1 MTEQMKTD
9 APLARQSIGSISPYV
24 PGKSK
29 AEGGEKVYKLS
40 SNETPVG
47 PSPAAIEAFRA
58 MADTLELYPD
68 GSSADLRAAI
78 AKAHDLAADRIIC
91 GAGSDELLSLL
102 AYTYLNP
109 GDEGIYCEHG
119 FLVYRIAILAA
130 GGVPVIAP
138 ETGETANVDAILEA
152 VTERTRMVFLA
163 NPNNPTGTYLPAHE
177 VRRLHTALPKNVLLV
192 LDAAYAEY
200 VRNDDYESGL
210 ELASTAGNVVMTRTF
225 SKIYGLAS
233 LRLGWMYGPEAVI
246 DAVNRVRGPFNV
258 TGPAIAAGVAAM
270 GDQDHLKRAVA
281 HNEEW
286 LKKVTDGLEAL
297 GLRVTPSVGNFVLMH
312 FPDGDDA
319 RSAAAADAYLAK
331 RGYVLRQVG
340 GYGFPN
346 ALRMSIGTAE
356 ANKGVLAALA
366 DFMDSPA

>member
-1 MTEQMKTD
+1 MTEYAKTA
-9 APLARQSIGSISPYV
+9 APQARQSIGSISPYV

-29 AEGGEKVYKLS
+29 AGGGGKVHKLS
-40 SNETPVG
+40 SNETPLG
-47 PSPAAIEAFRA
+47 PSPAAIEAVKA
-58 MADTLELYPD
+58 VAEKLELYPD
-68 GSSADLRAAI
+68 GSSTDLRQAI
-78 AKAHDLAADRIIC
+78 AKAYDLDPDRIIC

-109 GDEGIYCEHG
+109 GDEGIYCEYG

-138 ETGETANVDAILEA
+138 ETDETANVDAILSA

-163 NPNNPTGTYLPAHE
+163 NPNNPTGTYLPAGE
-177 VRRLHTALPKNVLLV
+177 VRRLHEGLPKNVLLV

-200 VRNDDYESGL
+200 VRLDDYESGL
-210 ELASTAGNVVMTRTF
+210 ELASSADNVVTTRTF

-233 LRLGWMYGPEAVI
+233 LRLGWMYGPEAII

-270 GDQDHLKRAVA
+270 GDTAHVERAVA
-281 HNEEW
+281 HNDEW
-286 LKKVTDGLEAL
+286 LKKVTEGLEAL
-297 GLRVTPSVGNFVLMH
+297 GLRVTPSVGNFVLVH
-312 FPDGDDA
+312 FPDDDEA
-319 RSAAAADAYLAK
+319 RGAAAADDYLSQ
-331 RGYVLRQVG
+331 RGFVLRQVG

-346 ALRMSIGTAE
+346 ALRMSIGSAE
-356 ANKGVLAALA
+356 ANDGVLAALA
-366 DFMDSPA
+366 EFMDRRA